1 MTKRSNVYLKQEE
14 KKDNNNNNT
23 VIIITMAILYPETGC
38 WLNTPLQ
45 YVTNEMERC
54 RDTAKDTGESNSH
67 L

>member
-1 MTKRSNVYLKQEE
+1 
-14 KKDNNNNNT
+14 
-23 VIIITMAILYPETGC
+23 MAILYPETGC

-54 RDTAKDTGESNSH
+54 RDTAKDTGQSNSH